1 MRVALASKPRRAI
14 VAAPTAVLEPFS
26 LFEVGI
32 MLALAMGRL
41 WRNCSVVVLP
51 DMLRFSRLYVS
62 TGFGPTSSAVGI
74 FEPVTMMRSASAAGG
89 AGAAAAGG
97 AGAAPVG
104 SGGAAAPV
112 SDGGGFCANAFDAI
126 MRGIPTQAA
135 RVMRRNPNLES
146 PILFMGFL
154 LLFEVKVFSKL
165 SHHCNNSEPSD

>member
-1 MRVALASKPRRAI
+1 
-14 VAAPTAVLEPFS
+14 
-26 LFEVGI
+26 
-32 MLALAMGRL
+32 
-41 WRNCSVVVLP
+41 
-51 DMLRFSRLYVS
+51 
-62 TGFGPTSSAVGI
+62 
-74 FEPVTMMRSASAAGG
+74 MMRSASAAGG

-154 LLFEVKVFSKL
+154 LLFEVRVFSNCHTIVTIQNQATKKNRGEWQEDRKSTRL
-165 SHHCNNSEPSD
+165 